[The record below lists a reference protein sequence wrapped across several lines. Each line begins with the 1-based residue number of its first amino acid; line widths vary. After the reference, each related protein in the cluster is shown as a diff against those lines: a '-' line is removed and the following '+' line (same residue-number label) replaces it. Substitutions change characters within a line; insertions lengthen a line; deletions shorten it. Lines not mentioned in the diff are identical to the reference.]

1 MYINFF
7 FLDSQQLYAEVA
19 ELRRRN
25 SELELQV
32 QEMQE
37 EIDALM
43 IINESF
49 GDESDRQRRMIE
61 DLENRLKSATG
72 SESEVESESE
82 SEVGS
87 ESYVESEE
95 LKKGRRVQPERK
107 VKKNSN

>member
-1 MYINFF
+1 
-7 FLDSQQLYAEVA
+7 
-19 ELRRRN
+19 
-25 SELELQV
+25 
-32 QEMQE
+32 MQE

-107 VKKNSN
+107 VKKTVIDLEAEDARVLFYFICIFIELFIDITELLLI